1 MNSTSNYI
9 TVLDDEVTTSVSGG
23 VPLIAI
29 IIGIDI
35 GLNLATAAF
44 AAGAGVSYD

>member
-1 MNSTSNYI
+1 MNSASDSI
-9 TVLDDEVTTSVSGG
+9 TVLSNEDIIHVSGG

-44 AAGAGVSYD
+44 AAGAGVSYE